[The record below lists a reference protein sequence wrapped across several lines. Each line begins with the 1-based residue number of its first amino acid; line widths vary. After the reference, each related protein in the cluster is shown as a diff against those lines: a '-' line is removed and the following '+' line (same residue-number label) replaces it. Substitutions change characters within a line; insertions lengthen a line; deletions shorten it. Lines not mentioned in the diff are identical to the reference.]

1 MCQCGT
7 ALPPRVTGAPMLE
20 SSMGLVGNL
29 RFGSKGRLLEITLE
43 SRWLNQQSGYLEMF
57 AQCRSSQCR
66 DPEVGMSLSF
76 CPNVTGHNECG
87 GRGGTDG

>member
-7 ALPPRVTGAPMLE
+7 APPPRVTGAPVLE
-20 SSMGLVGNL
+20 SIMGLVGNL
-29 RFGSKGRLLEITLE
+29 RFGSKRRLLEITLE
-43 SRWLNQQSGYLEMF
+43 QMVESISGHLEIF

-66 DPEVGMSLSF
+66 DPEVEMGLSF

>member
-43 SRWLNQQSGYLEMF
+43 QMVESIVW
-57 AQCRSSQCR
+57 
-66 DPEVGMSLSF
+66 V
-76 CPNVTGHNECG
+76 CG
-87 GRGGTDG
+87 DVCTM